1 MSTSSDGIDWPSAA
15 SDSEETGPPLPP
27 VPPSSAAGSSAS
39 SVSGAASSL
48 SLQMKRRPGS
58 RSSGSGTD
66 MASDDTSVEDV
77 EWKEKYLALEAQL
90 EKFRIQAAKIRVV
103 LGERV
108 CIITLSSVTVTIIVL
123 CYRLF
128 ITACSCSIC
137 AIVSWYAVYQ
147 G

>member
-15 SDSEETGPPLPP
+15 SDSEVDTGPPIPP
-27 VPPSSAAGSSAS
+27 VPPSSAASSGTS
-39 SVSGAASSL
+39 SGAAS
-48 SLQMKRRPGS
+48 LQLKLRTRPGS

-66 MASDDTSVEDV
+66 MASSDNDTSIDDV

-108 CIITLSSVTVTIIVL
+108 SFTE
-123 CYRLF
+123 
-128 ITACSCSIC
+128 
-137 AIVSWYAVYQ
+137 
-147 G
+147 